1 MGVTKFFVNSR
12 GEFYHG
18 DRLPGDREATQ
29 AELVEH
35 AELNRKALAAAQIR
49 ALESERLL
57 PRAVREFML
66 GYMEKTSTP
75 EQLAQM
81 AAYVNLKA
89 LDNEIVGLRAIAI
102 GG

>member
-1 MGVTKFFVNSR
+1 MTSFFRRPN
-12 GEFYHG
+12 GQFYHG
-18 DRLPGDREATQ
+18 DMVPGDRPATME
-29 AELVEH
+29 ELVERNEV
-35 AELNRKALAAAQIR
+35 ARRLQAAAQIR
-49 ALESERLL
+49 ALESEQLL

-66 GYMEKTSTP
+66 GYMENTSTP

-81 AAYVNLKA
+81 AAYINLKA